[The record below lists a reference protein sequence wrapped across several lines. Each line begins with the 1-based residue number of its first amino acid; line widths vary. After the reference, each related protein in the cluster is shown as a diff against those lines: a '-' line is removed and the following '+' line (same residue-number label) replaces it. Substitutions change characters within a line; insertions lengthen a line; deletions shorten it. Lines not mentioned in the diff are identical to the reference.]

1 MNIVFFGSS
10 SFVSQKLVEN
20 LSKKKNTIFFSRSKK
35 YSITSNN
42 FDLTSSKKIFSKLKI
57 KKIDY
62 LFFFSSYVPKNERKS
77 KWGNC
82 RDVNILGLVNFIKQI
97 KIPIKKIILSSSCSV
112 YGENRFKYYNENSI
126 AYPESYYAISKF
138 AQENIFRVF
147 CEKNKIDFLCYR
159 LGYVFGKN
167 IYNKRLVKKIILNTK
182 KKKIKIFNKKL
193 NLNLIHTTQVSDF
206 ILSTYKKAKGIYNLT
221 FKYKTSIKDFYNYTS
236 KNIKNFKKNYNN
248 YSPKKLLKLLPNK
261 KYKSFYT
268 YIDIFKN
275 EI

>member
-1 MNIVFFGSS
+1 VNILFFGSS

-42 FDLTSSKKIFSKLKI
+42 FDLKSSKKIFSKLKI

-112 YGENRFKYYNENSI
+112 YGENRFKYYNENTI

-248 YSPKKLLKLLPNK
+248 YSSKKLLKLLPNK
-261 KYKSFYT
+261 KYKNFYT

>member
-1 MNIVFFGSS
+1 MNILFFGSS

-42 FDLTSSKKIFSKLKI
+42 FDLKSSKKIFSKLKI

-112 YGENRFKYYNENSI
+112 YGENRFKYYNENTI

-248 YSPKKLLKLLPNK
+248 YSSKKLLKLLPNK
-261 KYKSFYT
+261 KYKNFYT